1 MPGNSFYVID
11 SSSLID
17 MKMYY
22 PMAVFRSLW
31 VRCDSLIAEG
41 RLCAPSVVLEELEQ
55 KDDELT
61 EWARGRNGVLFH
73 PDSSDLA
80 ERVIEILGIFPNLI
94 NSDLDREQADPFVI
108 AMALEKREGPQQ
120 MLFGGGDVYVVTEE
134 KNNGNGN
141 KTKIPKVCDH
151 FGLPCISMVDMM
163 VNEGWE
169 F

>member
-1 MPGNSFYVID
+1 MSGNSFYVID

-17 MKMYY
+17 MKMHY
-22 PMAVFRSLW
+22 PMTVFRSLW
-31 VRCDSLIAEG
+31 VRCDGLIGEG
-41 RLCAPSVVLEELEQ
+41 RLCAPPIVLEELEQ

-61 EWARGRNGVLFH
+61 KWARGRNGGLFH
-73 PDSSDLA
+73 QDSSDLMG
-80 ERVIEILGIFPNLI
+80 RVSEILGIFPKLI
-94 NSDLDREQADPFVI
+94 NPNLDREQADPFVI

-134 KNNGNGN
+134 KNSRNGN
-141 KTKIPKVCDH
+141 KIKIPEVCDH

-163 VNEGWE
+163 IHEGWE

>member
-1 MPGNSFYVID
+1 MPGNSLYVID
-11 SSSLID
+11 SSSLIN
-17 MKMYY
+17 MNMNY
-22 PMAVFRSLW
+22 PKTVFRSLW

-41 RLCAPSVVLEELEQ
+41 RLCAPLVVLEELEQ

-61 EWARGRNGVLFH
+61 EWARGRNCALFH
-73 PDSSDLA
+73 PDSPYLMG
-80 ERVIEILGIFPNLI
+80 RVSEILRIFPKLI
-94 NSDLDREQADPFVI
+94 NSNLDREQADPFVV

-134 KNNGNGN
+134 KNNRNGN
-141 KTKIPKVCDH
+141 KTKIPEVCDH

-163 VNEGWE
+163 VHEGWE